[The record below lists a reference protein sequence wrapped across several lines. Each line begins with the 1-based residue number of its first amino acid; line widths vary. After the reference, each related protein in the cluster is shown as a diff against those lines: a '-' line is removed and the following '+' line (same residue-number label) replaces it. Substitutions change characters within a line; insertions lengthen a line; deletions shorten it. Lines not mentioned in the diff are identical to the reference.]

1 MEQKD
6 IEIPV
11 QLNETIVISLIKI
24 EKEKQDVIEEP
35 EKKNKHPFIHPPP
48 RLFRKSLFYKTKKLF
63 NTDFLFQEKKV
74 IRKPRPLRDK

>member
-11 QLNETIVISLIKI
+11 KLNETIVISLIKI
-24 EKEKQDVIEEP
+24 EEEKQNVIEEP
-35 EKKNKHPFIHPPP
+35 EKKDEIPFIHPPP

-63 NTDFLFQEKKV
+63 NMNFLFQEKEV

>member
-11 QLNETIVISLIKI
+11 KLNETIVISLIKI
-24 EKEKQDVIEEP
+24 EEEKQDVIEET
-35 EKKNKHPFIHPPP
+35 EKKDKIPFIHPPP

-63 NTDFLFQEKKV
+63 TMDFLFQ
-74 IRKPRPLRDK
+74 